1 MIGCL
6 RCTSSLPNGSNVFYG
21 ADVRGPLTFDDIE
34 AIERQRT
41 PDAHRSA
48 AAELLSWVEER
59 HPDDEVSP
67 ADLLSSAAWHLGE
80 AGDVEASL
88 DLHRR
93 AVAAEGAV
101 SPSARCS
108 LHAALLEAGQ
118 LEEARQVADE
128 IRRSRP
134 SIGDMADMAENF
146 DMHGDLQQALRWAEK
161 GVTKLQLD
169 APDDIED
176 DIGVISLLN
185 IRRNVRQQLGFPPD
199 ELDEMRPE

>member
-1 MIGCL
+1 V
-6 RCTSSLPNGSNVFYG
+6 LP
-21 ADVRGPLTFDDIE
+21 VRRPLSYDDIE

-41 PDAHRSA
+41 PEAHRSA

-59 HPDDEVSP
+59 HPDDEVTP

-93 AVAAEGAV
+93 AAAAGGTTSLTE
-101 SPSARCS
+101 RCL

-118 LEEARQVADE
+118 EDEARQVADE
-128 IRRSRP
+128 VRRSRP
-134 SIGDMADMAENF
+134 GIRDIADMAENF
-146 DMHGDLQQALRWAEK
+146 DMNGDLQQALRWAEM

-169 APDDIED
+169 SPDDIED
-176 DIGVISLLN
+176 VGVISLLN
-185 IRRNVRQQLGFPPD
+185 IRRHVRQELGFPPD

>member
-1 MIGCL
+1 ML
-6 RCTSSLPNGSNVFYG
+6 LTPYR
-21 ADVRGPLTFDDIE
+21 ADVRKPLTFDDIE

-41 PDAHRSA
+41 PEAHRSA

-59 HPDDEVSP
+59 HPDDEVSQ

-101 SPSARCS
+101 SLSARCS
-108 LHAALLEAGQ
+108 LHAALLEVGQ
-118 LEEARQVADE
+118 LEEARRVADE
-128 IRRSRP
+128 VRRSGP
-134 SIGDMADMAENF
+134 DLGDIAVMVENF
-146 DMHGDLQQALRWAEK
+146 DLIGDLQQALRWAEM

-176 DIGVISLLN
+176 DLGVISLLN
-185 IRRNVRQQLGFPPD
+185 IRRHVRQQLGFPPD
-199 ELDEMRPE
+199 ELDELEP